1 MKYLPL
7 FHHFKAIYQFPKHI
21 FFLVKIVANASL
33 KKYMYVSTLKIRNLP
48 FNNIFQFLLNYNKN
62 NMDFIYLF
70 SISCL
75 YKIFRQRSRIII
87 HVSILHD
94 SNMSAHNPPI
104 HLLYFTKS
112 IAICHS
118 IHVYFCISKSYVCIS
133 YSFIYLL
140 YITCMIYNF
149 IQTIFEP
156 HQWCNC

>member
-21 FFLVKIVANASL
+21 FFVVKIVANASL

-75 YKIFRQRSRIII
+75 YKMFRKRSRIII
-87 HVSILHD
+87 HVSILHEN
-94 SNMSAHNPPI
+94 NMSAHNPPI
-104 HLLYFTKS
+104 HLLYFSKS
-112 IAICHS
+112 VALCPS
-118 IHVYFCISKSYVCIS
+118 IHVYIEVICLYKL
-133 YSFIYLL
+133 FIYL
-140 YITCMIYNF
+140 F
-149 IQTIFEP
+149 IVHYMYDI
-156 HQWCNC
+156 